1 MGKRKTKKRV
11 PRQTDVNRAA
21 KRLHKALTKQ
31 TKSVLLDL
39 IVDVASKDRTIM
51 RKLEEQF
58 DIEAPTGELVA
69 ATRQAISDAT
79 DFDDREVNY
88 NFDYDYQAYET
99 VGRNLKRLVDLR
111 CFSEAM
117 ELSVELMGQG
127 SYQVESSDEGLMTA
141 DIEECLQIVI
151 KAITK
156 SDLPAAEVTAWCV
169 EMTKRD
175 RVGFICDGD
184 LAVLA
189 KKVKR

>member
-1 MGKRKTKKRV
+1 MAKRKTTKRV

-21 KRLHKALTKQ
+21 NRLHKALTKQ

-111 CFSEAM
+111 CFTEAM
-117 ELSVELMGQG
+117 ELSVELMGQA

-156 SDLPAAEVTAWCV
+156 SDLPAADVTAWCV